1 MSDVAKGARVAP
13 RVMAALTERAP
24 GRIVKKLDA
33 EPRAAEAWTWSLEEG
48 ALSVTTDR
56 GEVVRARLSGMVLE
70 DAEAIECSCLLS
82 PKCLHVL
89 AVARALP
96 LDEPSETSDAPSGDL
111 PDESAPV
118 TIALGESERA
128 AAAHVFAAVAEL
140 LDAGAGGAGAVL
152 QAEVLRAGH
161 SARALGLHRVASAA
175 TRVVKGVRDLREQR
189 PEASLDELTGELR
202 EALGAARALADR
214 EAAAPSLI
222 GTARRP
228 YAPIG
233 SLRLYGLFTDAVAT
247 TSGYAGVVTYFCDA
261 KGALYTVSD
270 VMPGPPS
277 RALAS
282 YDAGAKIGDVSLS
295 HRALSRE
302 GLFLSD
308 ATASADGRLG
318 AGAGVRAVRAGP
330 SSLSDDAPRAL
341 FATPIEAQLER
352 ARRAMVRPPLE
363 RPAGWDLLFTTA
375 TVLGVTRDAL
385 IVAVPGEIEP
395 LALRCVAPSDHE
407 ALHCRENLRRLGALA
422 GSALDI
428 IGRVRFGEHRTLSLL
443 AVGAHEQGSLTLPTA
458 LGGRVNLALD
468 LLRGADLPEG
478 AVPTLLDGGEP
489 ALLDPL
495 EPLRRRIQRMVL
507 GGRGTLPP
515 EANDAIEAEAARLV
529 RLMLPSGAAMLR
541 ELSQA
546 AQRHERTL
554 TGERRRASPE
564 LLGAAWLRAATYLDA
579 ATVALRCE
587 TWL

>member
-1 MSDVAKGARVAP
+1 MSAKGARVAP

-33 EPRAAEAWTWSLEEG
+33 EPRAAEAWTWSVEEG
-48 ALSVTTDR
+48 ALAVTTDR
-56 GEVVRARLSGMVLE
+56 GEVVRARLSSAVLS
-70 DAEAIECSCLLS
+70 DPEAIECSCLLS

-96 LDEPSETSDAPSGDL
+96 LDEPGEASDAPSADV
-111 PDESAPV
+111 PEESAPV
-118 TIALGESERA
+118 TIALGEAERA
-128 AAAHVFAAVAEL
+128 AARHVFAAVAEL

-175 TRVVKGVRDLREQR
+175 TRVVKGVRDLREQL
-189 PEASLDELTGELR
+189 PEASLVELTGELR

-214 EAAAPSLI
+214 EAAPPSLI

-233 SLRLYGLFTDAVAT
+233 SLRLHGLFSDAVAT
-247 TSGYAGVVTYFCDA
+247 TSGYAGVVTYLCDA

-282 YDAGAKIGDVSLS
+282 YEAGAKIGDVSLS

-330 SSLSDDAPRAL
+330 CSLQDDAPRAL

-352 ARRAMVRPPLE
+352 ARRAMARPPLE

-375 TVLGVTRDAL
+375 SVLGLKRDAL
-385 IVAVPGEIEP
+385 IVAVPGELTP

-407 ALHCRENLRRLGALA
+407 ALHYRENLRRLGSLA
-422 GSALDI
+422 GAPLDL

-443 AVGAHEQGSLTLPTA
+443 AVGAPASGSLALPAA
-458 LGGRVNLALD
+458 LGGRVNLAFDVLS
-468 LLRGADLPEG
+468 GADLPEG
-478 AVPTLLDGGEP
+478 AAPTLLDPGERAP
-489 ALLDPL
+489 LDPL
-495 EPLRRRIQRMVL
+495 EPLRRRVQRVVL

-529 RLMLPSGAAMLR
+529 RLLLPSGAAMLR

-554 TGERRRASPE
+554 TGERRRASPV